1 MISLFFMIFLAM
13 PIVRL
18 LLRSFMDTN
27 GAYTLSVYQSVFAGR
42 KFGQALRNSFEIAA
56 LSAAA
61 ATLIAFVLA
70 YTCYYTNLPAKGKS
84 IIRIAAM
91 FPMFM
96 PTITYGFAIIYSFGN
111 NGLLTKCFHHKL
123 PFDLYG
129 IWGLLIG
136 YSVYTIPVA
145 FLLISNTM
153 QYIDKKA
160 MVVSKVMGDKSYA
173 TFWIA
178 IIRPLLGTL
187 CGAFI
192 QAFFLSFTDFGIPA
206 SVGGRFEVVAS
217 VLYRQM
223 LEVFLILAKVQ
234 R

>member
-1 MISLFFMIFLAM
+1 ME
-13 PIVRL
+13 
-18 LLRSFMDTN
+18 
-27 GAYTLSVYQSVFAGR
+27 YTPCRFIKVYLQGINLDR
-42 KFGQALRNSFEIAA
+42 HYTTSFEIAA
-56 LSAAA
+56 LSAAV

-173 TFWIA
+173 TFGS
-178 IIRPLLGTL
+178 LL
-187 CGAFI
+187 
-192 QAFFLSFTDFGIPA
+192 SD
-206 SVGGRFEVVAS
+206 RF
-217 VLYRQM
+217 
-223 LEVFLILAKVQ
+223 
-234 R
+234 